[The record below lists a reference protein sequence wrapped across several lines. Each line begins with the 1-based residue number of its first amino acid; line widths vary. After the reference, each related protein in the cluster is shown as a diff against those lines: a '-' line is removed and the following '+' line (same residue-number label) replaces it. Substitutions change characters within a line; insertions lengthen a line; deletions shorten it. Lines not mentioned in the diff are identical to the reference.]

1 MENNFEDDNAIVYA
15 QINLSVVK
23 SKTAE
28 EDQRKGISLM
38 QMLLLEK
45 LPIFLT
51 RQPTQKL
58 E

>member
-15 QINLSVVK
+15 WINLAVK
-23 SKTAE
+23 SKTAQK
-28 EDQRKGISLM
+28 DQRKGVSLM

-45 LPIFLT
+45 LSIFLT
-51 RQPTQKL
+51 RQSAQKL